1 VRDYAKTQYLVAK
14 DNYICY
20 MRTKMFINIIS
31 EGVGK
36 MISKIYQFKVPQL
49 IIWGAGSAKE
59 VGTLAKGWGRKA
71 MLVTD
76 HNLEKLGLL
85 DEIKNSLEMAQISW
99 ATYNQVTS
107 EPTDLHVDQGVKI
120 FRESGADFLIALGGG
135 SPIDAAKAIA
145 ILFSNGGK
153 ISDYM
158 GANKIPKPGPP
169 LVAIPTTAGTGS
181 EVTQFTIIT
190 DTSRDVKM
198 LIASPYLIP
207 RLALLDPLL
216 TRQMPPQITAA
227 TGIDALTHAI
237 EAYVSIKA
245 QPLSDTL
252 ALDAIRLISGNL
264 RQAWANG
271 DNLEARSN
279 MMVGALEAGMAF
291 SNSSVALVHGM
302 ARPIGAYFHIPHGV
316 SNAVLLPTVMEFS
329 IPGNPQRYADIAKA
343 MGEIT
348 EGLSTLDAAYLAA
361 KALKRLNG
369 DLKIPSLRELG
380 VDEKKFNAVVI
391 QMAADALASGSP
403 GNNPR
408 KATQEEIVE
417 LYKKVF

>member
-1 VRDYAKTQYLVAK
+1 MKMQ
-14 DNYICY
+14 IC
-20 MRTKMFINIIS
+20 
-31 EGVGK
+31 
-36 MISKIYQFKVPQL
+36 QFKVPPL
-49 IIWGAGSAKE
+49 IVTGIGSVKE
-59 VGTLAKGWGRKA
+59 VGVLVKNLGRKA
-71 MLVTD
+71 LLVTD
-76 HNLEKLGLL
+76 HNLEKIGLL
-85 DEIKNSLEMAQISW
+85 EEIKKSLEKAHISY
-99 ATYNQVTS
+99 AIYNQVNT
-107 EPTDLHVDQGVKI
+107 EPTTEHVEEGLKA
-120 FRESGADFLIALGGG
+120 FKESKADFLIALGGG
-135 SPIDAAKAIA
+135 SPIDAAKAIS
-145 ILFSNGGK
+145 ILFSNEGK

-158 GANKIPKPGPP
+158 GANKIPESGPP

-216 TRQMPPQITAA
+216 TIQMPPKITAA

-237 EAYVSIKA
+237 EAYVSLKA

-252 ALDAIRLISGNL
+252 ALDAIKLISKNL
-264 RQAWANG
+264 RPAWANG
-271 DNLEARSN
+271 DNLEARCN
-279 MMVGALEAGMAF
+279 MLMGALEAGIAF

-302 ARPIGAYFHIPHGV
+302 ARPLGAYFHIPHGI

-329 IPGNPQRYADIAKA
+329 IPGNPQRYAEIAQA
-343 MGEIT
+343 MGEII

-361 KALKRLNG
+361 RVLKRLNA

-380 VDEKKFNAVVI
+380 VDEKKFNSVVT

-408 KATQEEIVE
+408 KATQEEIIE

>member
-1 VRDYAKTQYLVAK
+1 
-14 DNYICY
+14 
-20 MRTKMFINIIS
+20 MRVS
-31 EGVGK
+31 
-36 MISKIYQFKVPQL
+36 IYQFKVPQL
-49 IIWGAGSAKE
+49 IITGIGSVKE
-59 VGTLAKGWGRKA
+59 VGALAKSLGGKA
-71 MLVTD
+71 LLVTD
-76 HNLEKLGLL
+76 HNLEKIGLL
-85 DEIKNSLEMAQISW
+85 EEVKKSLESSGISY
-99 ATYNQVTS
+99 AVYNQVNT
-107 EPTDLHVDQGVKI
+107 EPTTEHVEEGLRAFKDSQT
-120 FRESGADFLIALGGG
+120 DFLIAVGGG

-207 RLALLDPLL
+207 RLALLDPTL
-216 TRQMPPQITAA
+216 TIQMPPQITAA

-237 EAYVSIKA
+237 EAYVSLKA
-245 QPLSDTL
+245 QPLSDPL
-252 ALDAIRLISGNL
+252 ALDAIKLISGNL

-271 DNLEARSN
+271 DNLEARKN
-279 MMVGALEAGMAF
+279 MMIGALEAGIAF

-302 ARPIGAYFHIPHGV
+302 ARPIGAYFHIPHGI
-316 SNAVLLPTVMEFS
+316 SNAILLPTVMEFS
-329 IPGNPQRYADIAKA
+329 IPGHPQRYADIAKA

-348 EGLSTLDAAYLAA
+348 EGRSTLDAAYLAA
-361 KALKRLNG
+361 KALKRLNA

-380 VDEKKFNAVVI
+380 VDEKKFNHVVA

-408 KATQEEIVE
+408 KATQEEIIE

>member
-1 VRDYAKTQYLVAK
+1 
-14 DNYICY
+14 
-20 MRTKMFINIIS
+20 MRTQ
-31 EGVGK
+31 
-36 MISKIYQFKVPQL
+36 IYQFKVPQL
-49 IIWGAGSAKE
+49 IITGIGSAKE
-59 VGTLAKGWGRKA
+59 AGVLAKNLGGKA
-71 MLVTD
+71 LLVTD
-76 HNLEKLGLL
+76 HNLERIGLL
-85 DEIKNSLEMAQISW
+85 EEIKKSLEKDHISYSVFNRVD
-99 ATYNQVTS
+99 T
-107 EPTDLHVDQGVKI
+107 EPTTEHVEEGLRAFK
-120 FRESGADFLIALGGG
+120 ESKADFLIAVGGG
-135 SPIDAAKAIA
+135 SPIDAAKAIS
-145 ILFSNGGK
+145 ILFTNEGK

-190 DTSRDVKM
+190 DTSRDIKM

-216 TRQMPPQITAA
+216 TIQMPPKITAA

-237 EAYVSIKA
+237 EAYVSVKA

-252 ALDAIRLISGNL
+252 ALDAIKLLSGNL

-279 MMVGALEAGMAF
+279 MLMGALEAGIAF

-302 ARPIGAYFHIPHGV
+302 ARPIGAYFHIPHGI
-316 SNAVLLPTVMEFS
+316 SNAVLLPTVLEFS

-348 EGLSTLDAAYLAA
+348 EGLPILDAAYLAA
-361 KALKRLNG
+361 KALKRLNA

-380 VDEKKFNAVVI
+380 VDEKKFHNVVA
-391 QMAADALASGSP
+391 QMAADALTSGSP

-408 KATQEEIVE
+408 KATQEEIIE
-417 LYKKVF
+417 LYRKVF

>member
-1 VRDYAKTQYLVAK
+1 
-14 DNYICY
+14 
-20 MRTKMFINIIS
+20 MMP
-31 EGVGK
+31 
-36 MISKIYQFKVPQL
+36 KIYQFKIPQL
-49 IIWGAGSAKE
+49 IIWGAGATKE
-59 VGTLAKGWGRKA
+59 VSSLTKGWGKKA
-71 MLVTD
+71 LLVTD

-85 DEIKNSLEMAQISW
+85 HEIKNSLEMAQISW
-99 ATYNQVTS
+99 STYDQVTS
-107 EPTDLHVDQGVKI
+107 EPTDLHVEQGVKA
-120 FRESGADFLIALGGG
+120 FKESGADFLIALGGG
-135 SPIDAAKAIA
+135 SPIDAAKAIS
-145 ILFSNGGK
+145 ILFNNGGK

-158 GANKIPKPGPP
+158 GANKIPQPGPP

-207 RLALLDPLL
+207 KVAIVDPLL
-216 TRQMPPQITAA
+216 TLPMPPQITAA

-237 EAYVSIKA
+237 EAYVSTKA

-264 RQAWANG
+264 RQSWANG
-271 DNLEARSN
+271 ENLEARTN
-279 MMVGALEAGMAF
+279 MMMGALEAGIAF

-302 ARPIGAYFHIPHGV
+302 ARPIGAYFHIPHGI
-316 SNAVLLPTVMEFS
+316 SNAMLLPTVMEFS

-361 KALKRLNG
+361 KALKRLNA

-380 VDEKKFNAVVI
+380 VDKKKFDEVVT

-408 KATQEEIVE
+408 KATREEIIE
-417 LYKKVF
+417 LYKKAF